1 MELLNKKEVAYRL
14 KMCER
19 TIENLVRENSFPP
32 PLRLGKTARWSKAVI
47 EAWLA
52 EQLRA
57 QLEWK
62 PRSRARAPRPSAVR
76 AVAAR
81 AAGSKEPERASNQD

>member
-1 MELLNKKEVAYRL
+1 MELLSKKEVADML

-19 TIENLVRENSFPP
+19 SIENLVRAGSFPP
-32 PLRLGKTARWSKAVI
+32 PLRLGKTARWSRAVV

-62 PRSRARAPRPSAVR
+62 ARAQPKRAKPSVEKAV
-76 AVAAR
+76 VAHALASK
-81 AAGSKEPERASNQD
+81 AAPTA

>member
-1 MELLNKKEVAYRL
+1 MELLSKKEVADML

-19 TIENLVRENSFPP
+19 SIENLVRAGSFPP
-32 PLRLGKTARWSKAVI
+32 PLRLGKTARWSKAVV

-57 QLEWK
+57 QLEW
-62 PRSRARAPRPSAVR
+62 RARAQSRRPKPSVEK
-76 AVAAR
+76 AVAANT
-81 AAGSKEPERASNQD
+81 AATAGPSLL

>member
-1 MELLNKKEVAYRL
+1 MELLSKKEVGDML

-19 TIENLVRENSFPP
+19 TIENLVRANVFPP
-32 PLRLGKTARWSKAVI
+32 PLRLGKTARWSKAVV

-62 PRSRARAPRPSAVR
+62 APTRARRPKSSVVKAVSAKVAQAGELSDSAPA
-76 AVAAR
+76 
-81 AAGSKEPERASNQD
+81 